1 MPRRALP
8 RKLDVIGL
16 THRACKDKQCLGRN
30 SNYPQ
35 GRSGCL
41 FAWLPRGA
49 APNQATAPLGA
60 NRECQRC
67 EVTREKL
74 PPCTT
79 VYVCMYGVGCIQASG
94 LYRAEEKCIN
104 TQENKAA
111 FRRGTVTKFFANKK
125 QQHNYFLGTRAPSKP
140 DNYQCVNPAGA
151 FSSSS
156 QPRLCWA
163 QQKARP
169 APEPAPLPKGALCSF
184 PATSL
189 LHVSS
194 DRTSG
199 KGISSPEGR
208 AQTPRACHR
217 ANTTRHRVAAGKAR
231 RNLKK
236 EQQEQKE

>member
-1 MPRRALP
+1 MLKKNALTP
-8 RKLDVIGL
+8 K
-16 THRACKDKQCLGRN
+16 KK
-30 SNYPQ
+30 
-35 GRSGCL
+35 
-41 FAWLPRGA
+41 
-49 APNQATAPLGA
+49 
-60 NRECQRC
+60 
-67 EVTREKL
+67 
-74 PPCTT
+74 
-79 VYVCMYGVGCIQASG
+79 
-94 LYRAEEKCIN
+94 
-104 TQENKAA
+104 KAA

-169 APEPAPLPKGALCSF
+169 APAPLPKGALCSF